1 MANGKVWGV
10 YISGVAIHFVMV
22 SLIGTQLNYEGFIS
36 CVQDKISDL
45 LRTILN

>member
-1 MANGKVWGV
+1 MSILA
-10 YISGVAIHFVMV
+10 ISGVAIHFVMV

-45 LRTILN
+45 LRTILKWTVM